1 MKKYGV
7 GKVAKVR
14 SIYVCQNCG
23 YETPKWM
30 GKCPECNNWNTLV
43 EEIRDTKSNQSSPKV
58 ERQIGELK
66 KIKEIKSGEK
76 ERYDTGIGELNRV
89 LGGGI
94 VRDSVVILT
103 AKPGAGKSTLLL
115 QLSDD
120 VSREGLKVLYV
131 TGEESETQIRDR
143 SVRLGIKS
151 ENIINNIL

>member
-58 ERQIGELK
+58 ERQISELK

-89 LGGGI
+89 LGGGL
-94 VRDSVVILT
+94 VKGSLT
-103 AKPGAGKSTLLL
+103 LISGDPGIGKSTLLL
-115 QLSDD
+115 Q
-120 VSREGLKVLYV
+120 
-131 TGEESETQIRDR
+131 TA
-143 SVRLGIKS
+143 
-151 ENIINNIL
+151 NNISKNMGKFYMFLEKNQKNK